1 MMHRMLRFPSNW
13 EWHVL
18 LEQRPAMAGLSR
30 RHRTSEMDASAAA
43 AHSDAQ
49 GDRAASV
56 RALKG
61 SQPELAFWLDES
73 ENCEYNHIVVS
84 ELPGGEPVLHGT
96 LLYQASDEQEDVVP
110 LHFWM
115 TNGRLY
121 TIHTDLR
128 LSIRLQLDPWEEKLN
143 RCKTAP
149 EAFFVILSAILE
161 TFHAGLDKFEKRL
174 GELEQSMRLSNGKG
188 LMNRI
193 FERRYDL
200 LHWNHLFI
208 AIYEVHGA
216 AKEAFMEKLT
226 EEEEFKRMDFKLQ
239 RIHALLDQYATEIDT
254 LLTMDDAISNFRGND
269 IMKTLTIFT
278 VLLSPAT
285 VIGAMWGMNFELI
298 PWARQPW
305 GFTAMCI
312 ITVVITLGIYWWL
325 RRKGWTGDLLNPNG
339 AANKRTRGRSRRN
352 RAAIAQPQSSG
363 TGTSATGDTPLRRG
377 RSASSRTEEETDDKK
392 GNSHIG

>member
-18 LEQRPAMAGLSR
+18 LEQRPATTGLSR

-43 AHSDAQ
+43 VHFDAQ
-49 GDRAASV
+49 GDRLASI
-56 RALKG
+56 RAIKG
-61 SQPELAFWLDES
+61 AHPELAGWLDES
-73 ENCEYNHIVVS
+73 ENCEHNHIVVS

-96 LLYQASDEQEDVVP
+96 LLYQASEEQQDVVP

-115 TNGRLY
+115 TTDTLF

-161 TFHAGLDKFEKRL
+161 TFHTGLDTFERRL
-174 GELEQSMRLSNGKG
+174 GELEQTMRLSNGRG

-216 AKEAFMEKLT
+216 AKEAFMEPLT
-226 EEEEFKRMDFKLQ
+226 EQEEFKRMAFKLQ
-239 RIHALLDQYATEIDT
+239 RIQALLDQYAMEIDT

-298 PWARQPW
+298 PWAKQPW
-305 GFTAMCI
+305 GFTAMCLL
-312 ITVVITLGIYWWL
+312 TVIITLGIYWWL
-325 RRKGWTGDLLNPNG
+325 RRKGWTGDLLNSNG
-339 AANKRTRGRSRRN
+339 SNKEARKRSRRSS
-352 RAAIAQPQSSG
+352 APAAQPQHPG
-363 TGTSATGDTPLRRG
+363 TEDHPLRR
-377 RSASSRTEEETDDKK
+377 SRTSSSKTEDETDGNK

>member
-1 MMHRMLRFPSNW
+1 MMHRMLRFSPDW

-18 LEQRPAMAGLSR
+18 LEQRPATTGLSR
-30 RHRTSEMDASAAA
+30 RHRTNEMDTNAAA
-43 AHSDAQ
+43 VHTDAQ
-49 GDRAASV
+49 ADRMESIRAIKAAH
-56 RALKG
+56 
-61 SQPELAFWLDES
+61 PEVANWLDDSES
-73 ENCEYNHIVVS
+73 CQHNHIVVS

-96 LLYQASDEQEDVVP
+96 LLYQASDEQQDVVP

-115 TNGRLY
+115 NNDKLVTL
-121 TIHTDLR
+121 HSDMR
-128 LSIRLQLDPWEEKLN
+128 LSIRLQLEPWEEKLN

-149 EAFFVILSAILE
+149 EAFFVMLGAILE
-161 TFHAGLDKFEKRL
+161 TFHTGLDDFEKRL
-174 GELEQSMRLSNGKG
+174 GELEQTMRLSNGKG
-188 LMNRI
+188 LMNSI

-216 AKEAFMEKLT
+216 AKEAFMEALT
-226 EEEEFKRMDFKLQ
+226 EQEEFKRMAFKLQ
-239 RIHALLDQYATEIDT
+239 RIQALLDQYALEIDT

-298 PWARQPW
+298 PWARQTW
-305 GFTAMCI
+305 GFVAMCL
-312 ITVVITLGIYWWL
+312 ITVMITIGIYWWL
-325 RRKGWTGDLLNPNG
+325 RRKGWTGDLLNST
-339 AANKRTRGRSRRN
+339 ASKKEARKKLRSTR
-352 RAAIAQPQSSG
+352 AIAAPKQ
-363 TGTSATGDTPLRRG
+363 TGDAPLSRRG
-377 RSASSRTEEETDDKK
+377 RAASRGGDDDDSNK